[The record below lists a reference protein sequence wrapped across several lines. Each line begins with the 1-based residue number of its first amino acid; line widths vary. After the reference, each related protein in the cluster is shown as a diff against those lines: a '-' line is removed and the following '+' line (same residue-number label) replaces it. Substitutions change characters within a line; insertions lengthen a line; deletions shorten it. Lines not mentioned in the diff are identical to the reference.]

1 MTEPYKNEDWRER
14 IDNDVRTL
22 SNDVA
27 GVKAEIRGLAD
38 GFNRFSKS
46 FENVAIR
53 QQEAAKPNYIVVFG
67 ISTIGI
73 TIVLALIGG
82 WTSGYLRD
90 LTRVEHMVEIIQS
103 NRFSENDPEQNSR
116 LKNLENHVNHMGVE
130 LDSSIAHRAASI
142 AYIKQLEKMELD
154 VEEHAKDGH
163 PDRIQD
169 MLEMRMDVFEE
180 YKKDLRMEISREL
193 QLRDEIR
200 DNIHQRLDNV
210 EERWADEHISETHHD

>member
-1 MTEPYKNEDWRER
+1 MTESYKNEDWRER

-46 FENVAIR
+46 FENVALR

-90 LTRVEHMVEIIQS
+90 LNRVESQVEQIRS
-103 NRFSENDPEQNSR
+103 DRVSKHDPEQYAR
-116 LKNLENHVNHMGVE
+116 IE
-130 LDSSIAHRAASI
+130 
-142 AYIKQLEKMELD
+142 D
-154 VEEHAKDGH
+154 VEAEILAMRLNEHNIIATDAQNRAKLATLLHLEDEFYKHVRDGH
-163 PDRIQD
+163 PERIQELLD
-169 MLEMRMDVFEE
+169 MREKVFETFRE
-180 YKKDLRMEISREL
+180 DFLRESDKKDKEIARRLLHLETILGQRITHEL
-193 QLRDEIR
+193 IVKE
-200 DNIHQRLDNV
+200 NTG
-210 EERWADEHISETHHD
+210 E

>member
-27 GVKAEIRGLAD
+27 GVNAEIRGLAD

-46 FENVAIR
+46 FENVALR

-90 LTRVEHMVEIIQS
+90 LNRVESQVEQIRS
-103 NRFSENDPEQNSR
+103 DRVSKHDPEQYARIEDLEAEVLGIR
-116 LKNLENHVNHMGVE
+116 LNEHADISETAENRSKLENLMHIEKDFNE
-130 LDSSIAHRAASI
+130 HR
-142 AYIKQLEKMELD
+142 
-154 VEEHAKDGH
+154 KDGH
-163 PDRIQD
+163 PARIQELLD
-169 MLEMRMDVFEE
+169 MRAKVFETFRE
-180 YKKDLRMEISREL
+180 DFLRESDKKDKEIARRLLHLETLLGQRITHEL
-193 QLRDEIR
+193 IVKE
-200 DNIHQRLDNV
+200 NTG
-210 EERWADEHISETHHD
+210 E